1 MFSNEAHYFGGR
13 RRSATLST
21 MAIVGIVIG
30 GILGSLLL
38 LAAASLIAAVIAQA
52 TWNMFAG
59 YLKLGEIGYWQM
71 FGLLMFLCTIKAVL
85 STKIETKNN

>member
-1 MFSNEAHYFGGR
+1 MKVI
-13 RRSATLST
+13 T
-21 MAIVGIVIG
+21 IIGIVFG

-38 LAAASLIAAVIAQA
+38 FAAVSLVAAYIARE

-71 FGLLMFLCTIKAVL
+71 FGLLMFLCTIKSIL
-85 STKIETKNN
+85 STKIESRE

>member
-1 MFSNEAHYFGGR
+1 MKVL
-13 RRSATLST
+13 T
-21 MAIVGIVIG
+21 IVGIVFG

-38 LAAASLIAAVIAQA
+38 LAAVSLIGAVIAQE

-85 STKIETKNN
+85 SSKIESRND

>member
-1 MFSNEAHYFGGR
+1 MKIF
-13 RRSATLST
+13 T
-21 MAIVGIVIG
+21 IVGIVIG

-38 LAAASLIAAVIAQA
+38 FAAVSLIAALIAQE

-71 FGLLMFLCTIKAVL
+71 FGLIMFLCTIKSIL
-85 STKIETKNN
+85 STKIEPRDN

>member
-1 MFSNEAHYFGGR
+1 MKV
-13 RRSATLST
+13 LS
-21 MAIVGIVIG
+21 IVGVVFV

-38 LAAASLIAAVIAQA
+38 LAAVSLIAAIIAQE

-71 FGLLMFLCTIKAVL
+71 FGLLMFLCTIKSIL
-85 STKIETKNN
+85 SSKIEPRND

>member
-1 MFSNEAHYFGGR
+1 MKVL
-13 RRSATLST
+13 T
-21 MAIVGIVIG
+21 IVGIVFG

-38 LAAASLIAAVIAQA
+38 LAAVSLIGAVIAQE

-71 FGLLMFLCTIKAVL
+71 FGLIMFLCTIKSIL
-85 STKIETKNN
+85 STKIEPRNDD

>member
-1 MFSNEAHYFGGR
+1 MKVL
-13 RRSATLST
+13 T
-21 MAIVGIVIG
+21 IVGVVFV

-38 LAAASLIAAVIAQA
+38 LAAVIAQE

-71 FGLLMFLCTIKAVL
+71 FGLLMFLCTIKSL
-85 STKIETKNN
+85 LCSKIESRND

>member
-1 MFSNEAHYFGGR
+1 MKVL
-13 RRSATLST
+13 T
-21 MAIVGIVIG
+21 IVGIVFG

-38 LAAASLIAAVIAQA
+38 LAAVSLIGAVIAQE

-71 FGLLMFLCTIKAVL
+71 FGLLMFLCTIKSIL
-85 STKIETKNN
+85 SSKIESRND